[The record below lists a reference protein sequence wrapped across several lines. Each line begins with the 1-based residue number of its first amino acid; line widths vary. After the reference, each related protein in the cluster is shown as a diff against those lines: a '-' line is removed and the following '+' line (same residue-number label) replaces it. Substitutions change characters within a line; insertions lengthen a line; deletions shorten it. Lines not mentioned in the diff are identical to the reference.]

1 MLKVYCDPL
10 AAFVQLPAKP
20 RRIVSLVAGFTEML
34 VEIGYGHALVGIS
47 AFCPR
52 FTPELQAPVIGDYLK
67 VDGERLRSVEPDLI
81 LATTGIQR
89 GLAHKLHREGFP
101 VYVLPLPNSLH
112 GSLENVLTL
121 GALVDDLPAARALVQ
136 RWEQHFLALKARAQ
150 EPKPRVYAELW
161 LGKHVRMAGGLT
173 FVNDLIEAAG
183 GENVF
188 GDVRAGYLPLD
199 LSEAARRRPDIF
211 LCFSEPEYPVQATDL
226 QQERGWTCLT
236 LQADV
241 SPSHNVIHDGPAMM
255 AAAQWLHRSL
265 QAIWHSKNTSEE
277 SI

>member
-1 MLKVYCDPL
+1 MLKIYCDPL
-10 AAFVQLPAKP
+10 NAFVELPERP
-20 RRIVSLVAGFTEML
+20 RRIVSLVAGFTETL
-34 VEIGYGHALVGIS
+34 VEIGYSHAIVGVS
-47 AFCPR
+47 EFCPR

-67 VDGERLRSVEPDLI
+67 VDRERLAAVQPDLL

-89 GLAHKLHREGFP
+89 GLAQKLHKEGLP

-112 GSLENVLTL
+112 GILENVLTL
-121 GALVDDLPAARALVQ
+121 GALVDDLPAARALAQ
-136 RWEQHFLALKARAQ
+136 RWEQRFLELKAGAP

-161 LGKHVRMAGGLT
+161 LGRHVRMAGGLT

-188 GDVRAGYLPLD
+188 GDVRAGYLSLD
-199 LSEAARRRPDIF
+199 LPEAARRRPDIF

-226 QQERGWTCLT
+226 QRERGWTFQT
-236 LQADV
+236 VQADV
-241 SPSHNVIHDGPAMM
+241 TPSHNIIHDGPSMM

-265 QAIWHSKNTSEE
+265 QAIWHPKNTSEE